1 MIPELVLLNKLLTG
15 PRQKCKCFPDI
26 SRYPTNLSSGIVTWK
41 SIPKLGICLS
51 CGSTQIRVVCRWVL
65 KFQNKNQNDNRRTV
79 LLDSLIMP
87 YAHTL
92 MRVCSDKKSAHWH
105 NIHVQRSYMYGA
117 RQAIISTVRMGQAYS
132 GHMLLWFFQYYQNQR
147 HQRSSGSHIPRSQAV
162 KITFGKF
169 TCSINADALQYIAQQ
184 SLSIRYTSFSI
195 TGDHLT
201 FVGIWFSIYNKI
213 TPFMLTWDKF
223 LFVWYNYILSYA
235 KIFWWLQD
243 SFAT

>member
-1 MIPELVLLNKLLTG
+1 MRLNSNPRRLPMGVKISKQKSEWQPEDCLVG
-15 PRQKCKCFPDI
+15 
-26 SRYPTNLSSGIVTWK
+26 LSYYA
-41 SIPKLGICLS
+41 IC
-51 CGSTQIRVVCRWVL
+51 T
-65 KFQNKNQNDNRRTV
+65 
-79 LLDSLIMP
+79 
-87 YAHTL
+87 HTL

-117 RQAIISTVRMGQAYS
+117 RQAIISTVRMGRAYS

-195 TGDHLT
+195 IGDHLT

-213 TPFMLTWDKF
+213 TPFMLTWG
-223 LFVWYNYILSYA
+223 
-235 KIFWWLQD
+235 
-243 SFAT
+243 